1 MEVLFPFPPV
11 GAKGAEHPILGREF
25 HYRWAN
31 TFEKAQGASPLE
43 LSFLGYFNLK
53 RL

>member
-1 MEVLFPFPPV
+1 VEAFFPFPTV
-11 GAKGAEHPILGREF
+11 GAKGAEHPILGREI
-25 HYRWAN
+25 HYCWAN
-31 TFEKAQGASPLE
+31 TFEKAQGTSPLK